1 MNILNNFFIT
11 SGVLSQLNRIDTGVI
26 VVYLILM
33 ITVGVVFA
41 RFNRTLKDLFAVG
54 GGAPWWLC
62 GIVFITA
69 CLVRAAVERS
79 YSCFQYYSCNNRILV
94 LV

>member
-1 MNILNNFFIT
+1 VNILNIFFTT
-11 SGVLSQLNRIDTGVI
+11 SGVLSQLNKIDTGVI

-41 RFNRTLKDLFAVG
+41 RFNRTLKDFFAAG

-62 GIVFITA
+62 GLFLLQ
-69 CLVRAAVERS
+69 LV
-79 YSCFQYYSCNNRILV
+79 
-94 LV
+94 

>member
-1 MNILNNFFIT
+1 MLNNFFTT

-41 RFNRTLKDLFAVG
+41 RFVQQWKGFIAVSSI
-54 GGAPWWLC
+54 
-62 GIVFITA
+62 IVVITG
-69 CLVRAAVERS
+69 
-79 YSCFQYYSCNNRILV
+79 FWFWFNNREKDN
-94 LV
+94 